1 MVVGVDAGL
10 AANRRSTLK
19 KKEHQR
25 LLKSR
30 SARTFGGFSLP
41 AQWPAYAER
50 SAARQNTSNSV
61 ITVSWVINQWT
72 VALSVRRSRGTSL
85 LWSGGQRKPGMAK
98 PGVREDGG
106 REL

>member
-1 MVVGVDAGL
+1 MVVGVDPGL
-10 AANRRSTLK
+10 AANRRSTLQ

-72 VALSVRRSRGTSL
+72 VIFVSAAISRYAFIVVR
-85 LWSGGQRKPGMAK
+85 WST
-98 PGVREDGG
+98 
-106 REL
+106 